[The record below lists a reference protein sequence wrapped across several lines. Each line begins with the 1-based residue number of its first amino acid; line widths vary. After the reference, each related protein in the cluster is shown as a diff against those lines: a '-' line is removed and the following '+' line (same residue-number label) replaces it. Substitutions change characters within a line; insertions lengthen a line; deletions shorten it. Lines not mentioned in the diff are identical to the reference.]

1 MAVQFGLE
9 PFDMN
14 VRLPTDA
21 DFVSSMTSS
30 AGDWAVGDAFEFRLS
45 ASSAGTSPIVWA
57 ATVVGPVA
65 SWDVSNSPDV
75 RAAISAGVSYARLHY
90 LPGTGGDRLIGKGR
104 AQVD

>member
-21 DFVSSMTSS
+21 DFVSSITNNVGNWGS
-30 AGDWAVGDAFEFRLS
+30 GDVFEFRLS

-65 SWDVSNSPDV
+65 SWNVPNSPNV
-75 RAAISAGVSYARLHY
+75 QAAISAGVSYARLHY
-90 LPGTGGDRLIGKGR
+90 KPGTGGDRLIGKGR
-104 AQVD
+104 VVDD